1 MGVEVQGEWR
11 LGRVSLVTALTSYS
25 GSSEIHVS
33 LIPAQRPI
41 QRDWV
46 SRLIDFVAECQHHFG
61 PTISMN

>member
-1 MGVEVQGEWR
+1 
-11 LGRVSLVTALTSYS
+11 VSLVTALTSYS

-41 QRDWV
+41 QRDWA